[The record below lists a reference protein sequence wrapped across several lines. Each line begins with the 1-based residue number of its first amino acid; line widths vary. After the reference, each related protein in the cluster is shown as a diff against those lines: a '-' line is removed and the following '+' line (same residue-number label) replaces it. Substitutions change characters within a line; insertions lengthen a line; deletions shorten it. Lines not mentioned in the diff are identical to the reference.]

1 MAEQQNNKLTFK
13 ESFSSDQLDEYIRVY
28 NPNIRLMFFSMMIIV
43 AAILIWGY
51 SETIP
56 SCTKLQGAVIGHNT
70 AVCFISADEKGTI
83 AAGMTASVVLAD
95 NKETFSLLE
104 VIHNTFSKTDPH
116 ALQKTFMGTVTDI
129 GSQPI
134 DKKNLRKSLN
144 LGNVQFD
151 SVVPSGDA
159 LQIEIT
165 FKNENV
171 KLLADTC
178 SVSIFN
184 SEIKPID
191 IMFK

>member
-28 NPNIRLMFFSMMIIV
+28 NPNVRLMFFSMMIIV

-56 SCTKLQGAVIGHNT
+56 SCTKLQGIVVGRNT
-70 AVCFISADEKGTI
+70 VVCFIAADEKETF
-83 AAGMTASVVLAD
+83 AAGMKASVVLAD
-95 NKETFSLLE
+95 NKKKFSLLE
-104 VIHNTFSKTDPH
+104 VINNSFSKTDPH
-116 ALQKTFMGTVTDI
+116 AVLKTFMGTVTKI

-134 DKKNLRKSLN
+134 DKKNLSKSLN
-144 LGNVQFD
+144 FGKTQYYSFL
-151 SVVPSGDA
+151 PSGDA
-159 LQIEIT
+159 LQVEIT
-165 FKNENV
+165 FKNDDA
-171 KLLADTC
+171 KLIADTC
-178 SVSIFN
+178 SVSVFN